1 MLSFDD
7 IKQLIELIDDS
18 NLNEFEL
25 DQEGTKLSIKKNG
38 GVVSHVPSEVG
49 HTIQQEVAPKV
60 NVVENTPVPVL
71 SETST
76 ETNDLEVITSPM
88 VGTFYASGSPGE
100 PPFVEIGAQVSN
112 NTIVCVVEA
121 MKLFNEITADLNG
134 EIAEILVSNGELVE
148 FGQPLFKVRK
158 K

>member
-25 DQEGTKLSIKKNG
+25 DQEGTKLSIKKNS
-38 GVVSHVPSEVG
+38 GVVSHALSEVG
-49 HTIQQEVAPKV
+49 QVVLPEAAPKV
-60 NVVENTPVPVL
+60 NVVENTPSPVV
-71 SETST
+71 SEAPVETS
-76 ETNDLEVITSPM
+76 DLEVITSPM
-88 VGTFYASGSPGE
+88 VGTFYTSGSPGE
-100 PPFVEIGAQVSN
+100 PPFVEIGSQVSN

>member
-7 IKQLIELIDDS
+7 IKQLITLIDDS

-25 DQEGTKLSIKKNG
+25 DQEGTKLSIKKNNE
-38 GVVSHVPSEVG
+38 VVSFLPSE
-49 HTIQQEVAPKV
+49 TEQVASPEIAKQV
-60 NVVENTPVPVL
+60 AVVEHVETPIV
-71 SETST
+71 T
-76 ETNDLEVITSPM
+76 EAPSNGSDLEVITSPM

-100 PPFVEIGAQVSN
+100 PPFVEIGSQVSN
-112 NTIVCVVEA
+112 NTVVCVVEA